1 MRKYLKIALLT
12 LTFTSCEQDYL
23 DVVPDNIATIDLAF
37 NTRSTAENF
46 LSTCYS
52 YIPEHAHVEQNFSLL
67 AGDEVWYY
75 AENDFYMNNETSF
88 RVAKGM
94 QNSSSPYLNY
104 WEGGRGAPHSLFNAL
119 RDCNI
124 FLENLVEVPGL
135 EEDERVR
142 WLDEVKILKAF
153 YHFWLM
159 QMYGP
164 IPIVDTNIPVSAPS
178 SETNVRRASID
189 EVVSYLTELI
199 NQVIEADNLP
209 GLINYVYT
217 EQGRIT
223 MPIAKALKAKIL
235 MLSASPIY
243 NGNTDFSSLIDNQGN
258 SLVSQSYDPQKW
270 ILAKDAILDAIESAE
285 ANGHSLFQFNQQ
297 IPINGGIN
305 EQITQELSLRAAITE
320 PFNPEIIWAFSA
332 DWTGELQQWCQPR
345 WTSDHAALFGF
356 TKKSHAPT
364 LNMAETFYSRNGVP
378 IDEDLSWDYGNRF
391 DVVQTPI
398 LDADNQN
405 YHEFYIEDDYA
416 TAKLHTFREPRFYS
430 TLGFDGGK
438 WFSLE
443 TENINFIPHLNAKA
457 GAPSGKQGFEIYSIT
472 GYFAK
477 KLVHYENIISL
488 EGSTIKGYSFP
499 IIRLSDLYLMYA
511 EASNETKAAPDSE
524 VYEYIQKVRDRAGLD
539 DGGDLVSTWQIHS
552 ANPSKPTTKDG
563 MRSII
568 HQERMIE
575 LALEG
580 HRYWDIRR
588 WKLAGEYFS
597 KPIRGWNI
605 SKPDVEGFYEVENIF
620 YRNYLT
626 KDYLWP
632 ISQTEL
638 LRNPNLIQNPGW

>member
-1 MRKYLKIALLT
+1 MKKTLAIFLLF
-12 LTFTSCEQDYL
+12 LISCEKDFL

-37 NTRSTAENF
+37 NTRSGAENF
-46 LSTCYS
+46 LSTCYN
-52 YIPEHAHVEQNFSLL
+52 YIPEHAHVEQNFSML

-88 RVAKGM
+88 RVAKGL
-94 QNSSSPYLNY
+94 QNSASPYLNY
-104 WEGGRGAPHSLFNAL
+104 WEGGRGAPKSLFIAI

-124 FLENLVEVPGL
+124 FLENLVAVPGL
-135 EEDERVR
+135 EEQERLR
-142 WLDEVKILKAF
+142 WLDEVKVLKAF

-164 IPIVDTNIPVSAPS
+164 IPLIKTNVPVSAPS
-178 SETNVRRASID
+178 SETNLYRASID
-189 EVVSYLTELI
+189 EIVNYLTDLLDE
-199 NQVIEADNLP
+199 VIESNNLP

-235 MLSASPIY
+235 MLSASPIF
-243 NGNTDFSSLIDNQGN
+243 NGNSDFSSLVDNQGN
-258 SLVSQSYDPQKW
+258 SLVNQSYDPQKW
-270 ILAKDAILDAIESAE
+270 VLAKEALFQAIESAE
-285 ANGHSLFQFNQQ
+285 SNGHSLYQFNQQ
-297 IPINGGIN
+297 LPIIGGAN
-305 EQITQELSLRAAITE
+305 DQIIQELSLRAAITD
-320 PFNPEIIWAFSA
+320 PFNSEIIWAFSA

-345 WTSDHAALFGF
+345 WTADHSALFGY

-364 LNMAETFYSRNGVP
+364 LNMVETFYTRNGVP

-391 DVVQTPI
+391 DVIQTAS
-398 LDADNQN
+398 LDTNNDN
-405 YHEFYIEDDYA
+405 YHEFYLENDYS

-488 EGSTIKGYSFP
+488 ESSTIKGYSFP
-499 IIRLSDLYLMYA
+499 IIRLADLYLMYA
-511 EASNETKAAPDSE
+511 EASNETKAAPDAD

-539 DGGDLVSTWQIHS
+539 EGGDLVSTWQMHS
-552 ANPSKPTTKDG
+552 SNPSKPMTKEG
-563 MRSII
+563 MRKII

-580 HRYWDIRR
+580 HRYWDLRR

-597 KPIRGWNI
+597 KPIQGWNI
-605 SKPDVEGFYEVENIF
+605 FKPDVESFYEVENIF
-620 YRNYLT
+620 YRNYIT

>member
-1 MRKYLKIALLT
+1 MRKILILFVLI
-12 LTFTSCEQDYL
+12 FTSCEDDYL

-46 LSTCYS
+46 LSTCYT

-104 WEGGRGAPHSLFNAL
+104 WEGGRGAPRSLFNAL

-124 FLENLVEVPGL
+124 FLDNLVAVPGL
-135 EEDERVR
+135 EEEERLR
-142 WLDEVKILKAF
+142 WLDEVKVLKAF

-178 SETNVRRASID
+178 TETNVYRASID
-189 EVVSYLTELI
+189 EVVTYLTELLDE
-199 NQVIEADNLP
+199 VIVADNLP

-235 MLSASPIY
+235 MLSASPIF

-258 SLVSQSYDPQKW
+258 SLVNQSYDPQKW
-270 ILAKDAILDAIESAE
+270 VLAKDALLDAIESAE
-285 ANGHSLFQFNQQ
+285 ANGHSLYQFNQQ
-297 IPINGGIN
+297 LPIIGGISD
-305 EQITQELSLRAAITE
+305 QITQELSLRAAITE
-320 PFNPEIIWAFSA
+320 PFNSEIIWAFSA

-345 WTSDHAALFGF
+345 WTADHSALFGY

-364 LNMAETFYSRNGVP
+364 LNMVETFYTRNGVP
-378 IDEDLSWDYGNRF
+378 IDEDISWEYGNRF

-398 LDADNQN
+398 LDADNEN

-488 EGSTIKGYSFP
+488 EGSTIQGYSFP

-511 EASNETKAAPDSE
+511 EASNETKAAPDAD

-539 DGGDLVSTWQIHS
+539 VGGDLVSTWQMHS
-552 ANPSKPTTKDG
+552 ANPSKPSTKDG
-563 MRSII
+563 MRAII

-580 HRYWDIRR
+580 HRYWDLRR

-605 SKPDVEGFYEVENIF
+605 FKPDVAGFYEVENIF

>member
-1 MRKYLKIALLT
+1 MRKILILFVLI
-12 LTFTSCEQDYL
+12 FTSCEDDYL

-46 LSTCYS
+46 LSTCYT

-104 WEGGRGAPHSLFNAL
+104 WEGGRGAPRSLFNAL

-124 FLENLVEVPGL
+124 FLENLVAVPGL
-135 EEDERVR
+135 EEEERLR
-142 WLDEVKILKAF
+142 WLDEVKVLKAF

-178 SETNVRRASID
+178 TETNVYRASID
-189 EVVSYLTELI
+189 EVVTYLTELLDE
-199 NQVIEADNLP
+199 VIVADNLP

-235 MLSASPIY
+235 MLSASPIF

-258 SLVSQSYDPQKW
+258 SLVNQSYDPQKW
-270 ILAKDAILDAIESAE
+270 VLAKDALLDAIESAE
-285 ANGHSLFQFNQQ
+285 ANGHSLYQFNQQ
-297 IPINGGIN
+297 LPIIGGISD
-305 EQITQELSLRAAITE
+305 QITQELSLRAAITE
-320 PFNPEIIWAFSA
+320 PFNSEIIWAFSA

-345 WTSDHAALFGF
+345 WTADHSALFGY

-364 LNMAETFYSRNGVP
+364 LNMVETFYTRNGVP
-378 IDEDLSWDYGNRF
+378 IDEDISWEYGNRF

-398 LDADNQN
+398 LDADNEN

-488 EGSTIKGYSFP
+488 EGSTIQGYSFP

-511 EASNETKAAPDSE
+511 EASNETKAAPDAD

-539 DGGDLVSTWQIHS
+539 VGGDLVNTWQMHS
-552 ANPSKPTTKDG
+552 ANPSKPSTKDG
-563 MRSII
+563 MRAII

-580 HRYWDIRR
+580 HRYWDLRR

-597 KPIRGWNI
+597 KPIRGWDI
-605 SKPDVEGFYEVENIF
+605 FKPDVAGFYEVENIF

>member
-1 MRKYLKIALLT
+1 MKKTLAIFLLF
-12 LTFTSCEQDYL
+12 LISCEKDFL

-37 NTRSTAENF
+37 NTRSGAENF
-46 LSTCYS
+46 LSTCYN
-52 YIPEHAHVEQNFSLL
+52 YIPEHAHVEQNFSML

-88 RVAKGM
+88 RVAKGL
-94 QNSSSPYLNY
+94 QNSASPYLNY
-104 WEGGRGAPHSLFNAL
+104 WEGGRGAPKSLFVAI

-124 FLENLVEVPGL
+124 FLENLVAVPGL
-135 EEDERVR
+135 EEQERLR
-142 WLDEVKILKAF
+142 WLDEVKVLKAF

-164 IPIVDTNIPVSAPS
+164 IPLIKTNVPVSAPS
-178 SETNVRRASID
+178 SETNLYRASID
-189 EVVSYLTELI
+189 EIVNYLTDLLDE
-199 NQVIEADNLP
+199 VIESNNLP

-235 MLSASPIY
+235 MLSASPIF
-243 NGNTDFSSLIDNQGN
+243 NGNSDFSSLVDNQGN
-258 SLVSQSYDPQKW
+258 SLVNQSYDPQKW
-270 ILAKDAILDAIESAE
+270 VLAKEALFQAIQSAE
-285 ANGHSLFQFNQQ
+285 TNGHSLYQFNQQ
-297 IPINGGIN
+297 LPIIGGAN
-305 EQITQELSLRAAITE
+305 DQIIQELSLRAAITD
-320 PFNPEIIWAFSA
+320 PFNSEIIWAFSA

-345 WTSDHAALFGF
+345 WTADHSALFGY

-364 LNMAETFYSRNGVP
+364 LNMVETFYTRNGVP

-391 DVVQTPI
+391 DVIQTAS
-398 LDADNQN
+398 LDTNNDN
-405 YHEFYIEDDYA
+405 YHEFYLENDYS

-488 EGSTIKGYSFP
+488 ESSTIKGYSFP
-499 IIRLSDLYLMYA
+499 IIRLADLYLMYA
-511 EASNETKAAPDSE
+511 EASNETKAAPDAD

-539 DGGDLVSTWQIHS
+539 EGGDLVNTWQMHS
-552 ANPSKPTTKDG
+552 SNPSKPMTKEG
-563 MRSII
+563 MRKII

-580 HRYWDIRR
+580 HRYWDLRR

-597 KPIRGWNI
+597 KPIQGWNI
-605 SKPDVEGFYEVENIF
+605 FKPDVESFYEVENIF
-620 YRNYLT
+620 YRNYIT

>member
-1 MRKYLKIALLT
+1 MRKILILFVLI
-12 LTFTSCEQDYL
+12 FTSCEDDYL

-46 LSTCYS
+46 LSTCYT

-104 WEGGRGAPHSLFNAL
+104 WEGGRGAPRSLFNAL

-124 FLENLVEVPGL
+124 FLDNLVAVPGL
-135 EEDERVR
+135 EEEERIR
-142 WLDEVKILKAF
+142 WLDEVKVLKAF

-178 SETNVRRASID
+178 TETNVYRASID
-189 EVVSYLTELI
+189 EVVTYLTELLDE
-199 NQVIEADNLP
+199 VIVADNLP

-235 MLSASPIY
+235 MLSASPIF

-258 SLVSQSYDPQKW
+258 SLVNQSYDPQKW
-270 ILAKDAILDAIESAE
+270 VLAKDALLDAIESAE
-285 ANGHSLFQFNQQ
+285 ANGHSLYQFNQQ
-297 IPINGGIN
+297 LPIIGGISD
-305 EQITQELSLRAAITE
+305 QITQELSLRAAITE
-320 PFNPEIIWAFSA
+320 PFNSEIIWAFSA

-345 WTSDHAALFGF
+345 WTADHSALFGY

-364 LNMAETFYSRNGVP
+364 LNMVETFYTRNGVP
-378 IDEDLSWDYGNRF
+378 IDEDISWEYGNRF

-398 LDADNQN
+398 LDADNEN

-488 EGSTIKGYSFP
+488 EGSTIQGYSFP

-511 EASNETKAAPDSE
+511 EASNETKAAPDAD

-539 DGGDLVSTWQIHS
+539 VGGDLVSTWQMHS
-552 ANPSKPTTKDG
+552 ANPSKPSTKDG
-563 MRSII
+563 MRAII

-580 HRYWDIRR
+580 HRYWDLRR

-605 SKPDVEGFYEVENIF
+605 FKPDVAGFYEVENIF

>member
-1 MRKYLKIALLT
+1 MRKT
-12 LTFTSCEQDYL
+12 LILFVLIFTSCEDDYL

-46 LSTCYS
+46 LSTCYT

-104 WEGGRGAPHSLFNAL
+104 WEGGRGAPRSLFNAL

-124 FLENLVEVPGL
+124 FLDNLVAVPGL
-135 EEDERVR
+135 EEEERLR
-142 WLDEVKILKAF
+142 WLDEVKVLKAF

-178 SETNVRRASID
+178 TETNVYRASID
-189 EVVSYLTELI
+189 EVVTYLTDLLDE
-199 NQVIEADNLP
+199 VIVADNLP

-235 MLSASPIY
+235 MLSASPIF

-258 SLVSQSYDPQKW
+258 SLVNQSYDPQKW
-270 ILAKDAILDAIESAE
+270 VLAKDALLDAIESAE
-285 ANGHSLFQFNQQ
+285 ANGHSLYQFNQQ
-297 IPINGGIN
+297 LPIIGGISD
-305 EQITQELSLRAAITE
+305 QITQELSLRAAITE
-320 PFNPEIIWAFSA
+320 PFNSEIIWAFSA

-345 WTSDHAALFGF
+345 WTADHSALFGY

-364 LNMAETFYSRNGVP
+364 LNMVETFYTRNGVP
-378 IDEDLSWDYGNRF
+378 IDEDISWEYGNRF

-398 LDADNQN
+398 LDADNEN

-488 EGSTIKGYSFP
+488 EGSTIQGYSFP

-511 EASNETKAAPDSE
+511 EASNETKAAPDAD

-539 DGGDLVSTWQIHS
+539 VGGDLVSTWQMHS
-552 ANPSKPTTKDG
+552 ANPSKPSTKDG
-563 MRSII
+563 MRAII

-580 HRYWDIRR
+580 HRYWDLRR

-597 KPIRGWNI
+597 KPIRGWDI
-605 SKPDVEGFYEVENIF
+605 FKPDVAGFYEVENIF

>member
-1 MRKYLKIALLT
+1 MKKTLAIFLLF
-12 LTFTSCEQDYL
+12 LISCEKDFL

-37 NTRSTAENF
+37 NTRSGAENF
-46 LSTCYS
+46 LSTCYN
-52 YIPEHAHVEQNFSLL
+52 YIPEHAHVEQNFSML

-88 RVAKGM
+88 RVAKGL
-94 QNSSSPYLNY
+94 QNSASPYLNY
-104 WEGGRGAPHSLFNAL
+104 WEGGRGAPKSLFVAI

-124 FLENLVEVPGL
+124 FLENLVAVPGL
-135 EEDERVR
+135 EEQERLR
-142 WLDEVKILKAF
+142 WLDEVKVLKAF

-164 IPIVDTNIPVSAPS
+164 IPLIKTNVPVSAPS
-178 SETNVRRASID
+178 SETNVYRASID
-189 EVVSYLTELI
+189 EIVNYLTDLLDE
-199 NQVIEADNLP
+199 VIESNNLP

-235 MLSASPIY
+235 MLSASPIF
-243 NGNTDFSSLIDNQGN
+243 NGNSDFSSLVDSQGN
-258 SLVSQSYDPQKW
+258 SLVNQSYDPQKW
-270 ILAKDAILDAIESAE
+270 VLAKEALFQAIESAE
-285 ANGHSLFQFNQQ
+285 SNGHSLYQFNQQ
-297 IPINGGIN
+297 LPIIGGAN
-305 EQITQELSLRAAITE
+305 DQIIQELSLRAAITD
-320 PFNPEIIWAFSA
+320 PFNSEIIWAFSA

-345 WTSDHAALFGF
+345 WTADHSALFGY

-364 LNMAETFYSRNGVP
+364 LNMAETFYTRNGVP
-378 IDEDLSWDYGNRF
+378 INEDLSWDYGNRF
-391 DVVQTPI
+391 DVIQTAS
-398 LDADNQN
+398 LDTNNDN
-405 YHEFYIEDDYA
+405 YHEFYLENDYS

-488 EGSTIKGYSFP
+488 ESSTIQGYSFP
-499 IIRLSDLYLMYA
+499 IIRLADLYLMYA
-511 EASNETKAAPDSE
+511 EASNETKAAPDAD

-539 DGGDLVSTWQIHS
+539 EGGDLVSTWQMHS
-552 ANPSKPTTKDG
+552 SNPSKPMTKEG
-563 MRSII
+563 MRKII

-580 HRYWDIRR
+580 HRYWDLRR

-597 KPIRGWNI
+597 KPIQGWNI
-605 SKPDVEGFYEVENIF
+605 FKPDVESFYEVENIF
-620 YRNYLT
+620 YRNYIT

>member
-1 MRKYLKIALLT
+1 MRKILILFVLI
-12 LTFTSCEQDYL
+12 FTSCEDDYL

-46 LSTCYS
+46 LSTCYT

-104 WEGGRGAPHSLFNAL
+104 WEGGRGAPRSLFNAL

-124 FLENLVEVPGL
+124 FLDNLVAVPGL
-135 EEDERVR
+135 DEEERIR
-142 WLDEVKILKAF
+142 WLDEVKVLKAF

-178 SETNVRRASID
+178 TETNVYRASID
-189 EVVSYLTELI
+189 EVVTYLTDLLDE
-199 NQVIEADNLP
+199 VIVADNLP

-235 MLSASPIY
+235 MLSASPIF

-258 SLVSQSYDPQKW
+258 SLVNQSYDPQKW
-270 ILAKDAILDAIESAE
+270 VLAKDAILDAIESAE
-285 ANGHSLFQFNQQ
+285 ANGHSLYQFNQQ
-297 IPINGGIN
+297 LPIIGEISD
-305 EQITQELSLRAAITE
+305 QITQELSLRAAITE
-320 PFNPEIIWAFSA
+320 PFNSEIIWAFSA

-345 WTSDHAALFGF
+345 WTADHSALFGY

-364 LNMAETFYSRNGVP
+364 LNMVETFYTRNGVP
-378 IDEDLSWDYGNRF
+378 IDEDISWEYGNRF

-398 LDADNQN
+398 LDADNEN

-443 TENINFIPHLNAKA
+443 TENMNFIPHLNAKA

-488 EGSTIKGYSFP
+488 EGSTIQGYSFP

-511 EASNETKAAPDSE
+511 EASNETKAAPDAD

-539 DGGDLVSTWQIHS
+539 VGGDLVNTWQMHS
-552 ANPSKPTTKDG
+552 ANPSKPSTKDG
-563 MRSII
+563 MRAII

-580 HRYWDIRR
+580 HRYWDLRR

-605 SKPDVEGFYEVENIF
+605 FKPDVAGFYEVENIF

>member
-1 MRKYLKIALLT
+1 MRKT
-12 LTFTSCEQDYL
+12 LILFVLIFTSCEDDYL

-46 LSTCYS
+46 LSTCYT

-104 WEGGRGAPHSLFNAL
+104 WEGGRGAPRSLFNAL

-124 FLENLVEVPGL
+124 FLENLVAVPGL
-135 EEDERVR
+135 EEEERLR
-142 WLDEVKILKAF
+142 WLDEVKVLKAF

-178 SETNVRRASID
+178 TETNVYRASID
-189 EVVSYLTELI
+189 EVVTYLTDLLDE
-199 NQVIEADNLP
+199 VIVADNLP

-235 MLSASPIY
+235 MLSASPIF

-258 SLVSQSYDPQKW
+258 SLVNQSYDPQKW
-270 ILAKDAILDAIESAE
+270 VLAKDALLDAIESAE
-285 ANGHSLFQFNQQ
+285 ANGHSLYQFNQQ
-297 IPINGGIN
+297 LPIIGGISD
-305 EQITQELSLRAAITE
+305 QITQELSLRAAITE
-320 PFNPEIIWAFSA
+320 PFNSEIIWAFSA

-345 WTSDHAALFGF
+345 WTADHSALFGY

-364 LNMAETFYSRNGVP
+364 LNMVETFYTRNGVP
-378 IDEDLSWDYGNRF
+378 IDEDISWEYGNRF

-398 LDADNQN
+398 LDADNEN

-488 EGSTIKGYSFP
+488 EGSTIQGYSFP

-511 EASNETKAAPDSE
+511 EASNETKAAPDAD

-539 DGGDLVSTWQIHS
+539 VGGDLVSTWQMHS
-552 ANPSKPTTKDG
+552 ANPSKPSTKDG
-563 MRSII
+563 MRAII

-580 HRYWDIRR
+580 HRYWDLRR

-605 SKPDVEGFYEVENIF
+605 FKPDVAGFYEVENIF

>member
-1 MRKYLKIALLT
+1 MKKILIIFILI
-12 LTFTSCEQDYL
+12 FTSCEKDYL

-52 YIPEHAHVEQNFSLL
+52 YIPEHAHVEQNFSML

-104 WEGGRGAPHSLFNAL
+104 WEGGRGAPNSLFIAL

-124 FLENLVEVPGL
+124 FLENLVTVPGL
-135 EEDERVR
+135 EEEERLR
-142 WLDEVKILKAF
+142 WLDEVKVLKAF

-164 IPIVDTNIPVSAPS
+164 IPIVESNISVSASAAETNIY
-178 SETNVRRASID
+178 RASID
-189 EVVSYLTELI
+189 EVVTYLTQLLDE
-199 NQVIEADNLP
+199 VIEADNIP

-235 MLSASPIY
+235 MLSASPIF

-258 SLVSQSYDPQKW
+258 SLVNQSYDPQKW
-270 ILAKDAILDAIESAE
+270 VLAKDALLEAIESAE

-297 IPINGGIN
+297 LPIIGGISD
-305 EQITQELSLRAAITE
+305 QITQELSLRAAITE
-320 PFNPEIIWAFSA
+320 PFNSEIIWAFSA

-345 WTSDHAALFGF
+345 WSADHSALFGY

-364 LNMAETFYSRNGVP
+364 LNMVETFYTRNGVP
-378 IDEDLSWDYGNRF
+378 IDEDISWEYGNRF

-398 LDADNQN
+398 LDADNEN

-488 EGSTIKGYSFP
+488 EGSTIQGYSFP

-511 EASNETKAAPDSE
+511 EASNETKAAPDAD

-539 DGGDLVSTWQIHS
+539 VGGDLVSTWQMHS
-552 ANPSKPTTKDG
+552 ANPSKPSTKDG
-563 MRSII
+563 MRAII

-580 HRYWDIRR
+580 HRYWDLRR

-597 KPIRGWNI
+597 KPIRGWDI
-605 SKPDVEGFYEVENIF
+605 FKPDVAGFYEVENIF

>member
-1 MRKYLKIALLT
+1 MKKTLAIFLLF
-12 LTFTSCEQDYL
+12 LISCEKDFL

-37 NTRSTAENF
+37 NTRSGAENF
-46 LSTCYS
+46 LSTCYN
-52 YIPEHAHVEQNFSLL
+52 YIPEHAHVEQNFSML

-88 RVAKGM
+88 RVAKGL
-94 QNSSSPYLNY
+94 QNSASPYLNY
-104 WEGGRGAPHSLFNAL
+104 WEGGRGAPKSLFVAI

-124 FLENLVEVPGL
+124 FLENLVAVPGL
-135 EEDERVR
+135 EEQERLR
-142 WLDEVKILKAF
+142 WLDEVKVLKAF

-164 IPIVDTNIPVSAPS
+164 IPLIKTNVPVSAPS
-178 SETNVRRASID
+178 SETNLYRASID
-189 EVVSYLTELI
+189 EIVNYLTDLLDE
-199 NQVIEADNLP
+199 VIESNNLP

-235 MLSASPIY
+235 MLSASPIF
-243 NGNTDFSSLIDNQGN
+243 NGNSDFSSLVDNQGN
-258 SLVSQSYDPQKW
+258 SLVNQSYDPQKW
-270 ILAKDAILDAIESAE
+270 VLAKEALFQAIESAE
-285 ANGHSLFQFNQQ
+285 TNGHSLYQFNQQ
-297 IPINGGIN
+297 LPIIGGAN
-305 EQITQELSLRAAITE
+305 DQIIQELSLRAAITD
-320 PFNPEIIWAFSA
+320 PFNSEIIWAFSA

-345 WTSDHAALFGF
+345 WTADHSALFGY

-364 LNMAETFYSRNGVP
+364 LNMVETFYTRNGVP
-378 IDEDLSWDYGNRF
+378 INEDLSWDYGNRF
-391 DVVQTPI
+391 DVIQTAS
-398 LDADNQN
+398 LDTNNEN
-405 YHEFYIEDDYA
+405 YHEFYLENDYS

-488 EGSTIKGYSFP
+488 ESSTIKGYSFP
-499 IIRLSDLYLMYA
+499 IIRLADLYLMYA
-511 EASNETKAAPDSE
+511 EASNETKAAPDAD

-539 DGGDLVSTWQIHS
+539 EGGDLVSTWQMHS
-552 ANPSKPTTKDG
+552 SNPSKPMTKEG
-563 MRSII
+563 MRKII

-580 HRYWDIRR
+580 HRYWDLIR

-597 KPIRGWNI
+597 KPIQGWNI
-605 SKPDVEGFYEVENIF
+605 FKPDVESFYEVENIF
-620 YRNYLT
+620 YRNYIT

>member
-1 MRKYLKIALLT
+1 MRKT
-12 LTFTSCEQDYL
+12 LILFVLIFTSCEDDYL

-46 LSTCYS
+46 LSTCYT

-104 WEGGRGAPHSLFNAL
+104 WEGGRGAPRSLFNAL

-124 FLENLVEVPGL
+124 FLDNLVAVPGL
-135 EEDERVR
+135 EEEERIR
-142 WLDEVKILKAF
+142 WLDEVKVLKAF

-178 SETNVRRASID
+178 TETNVYRASID
-189 EVVSYLTELI
+189 EVVTYLTDLLDE
-199 NQVIEADNLP
+199 VIVADNLP

-235 MLSASPIY
+235 MLSASPIF

-258 SLVSQSYDPQKW
+258 SLVNQSYDPQKW
-270 ILAKDAILDAIESAE
+270 VLAKDALLDAIESAE
-285 ANGHSLFQFNQQ
+285 ANGHSLYQFNQQ
-297 IPINGGIN
+297 LPIIGGISD
-305 EQITQELSLRAAITE
+305 QITQELSLRAAITE
-320 PFNPEIIWAFSA
+320 PFNSEIIWAFSA

-345 WTSDHAALFGF
+345 WTADHSALFGY

-364 LNMAETFYSRNGVP
+364 LNMVETFYTRNGVP
-378 IDEDLSWDYGNRF
+378 IDEDISWEYGNRF

-398 LDADNQN
+398 LDADNEN

-488 EGSTIKGYSFP
+488 EGSTIQGYSFP

-511 EASNETKAAPDSE
+511 EASNETKAAPDAD

-539 DGGDLVSTWQIHS
+539 VGGDLVSTWQMHS
-552 ANPSKPTTKDG
+552 ANPSKPSTKDG
-563 MRSII
+563 MRAII

-580 HRYWDIRR
+580 HRYWDLRR

-605 SKPDVEGFYEVENIF
+605 FKPDVAGFYEVENIF

>member
-1 MRKYLKIALLT
+1 MKKILIIFILI
-12 LTFTSCEQDYL
+12 FTSCEKDYL

-52 YIPEHAHVEQNFSLL
+52 YIPEHAHVEQNFSML

-104 WEGGRGAPHSLFNAL
+104 WEGGRGAPNSLFIAL

-124 FLENLVEVPGL
+124 FLENLVTVPGL
-135 EEDERVR
+135 EEEERLR
-142 WLDEVKILKAF
+142 WLDEVKVLKAF

-164 IPIVDTNIPVSAPS
+164 IPIVESNISVSAS
-178 SETNVRRASID
+178 AAETNVYRASID
-189 EVVSYLTELI
+189 EVVTYLTQLLDE
-199 NQVIEADNLP
+199 VIEADNIP

-235 MLSASPIY
+235 MLSASPIF

-258 SLVSQSYDPQKW
+258 SLVNQSYDPQKW
-270 ILAKDAILDAIESAE
+270 VLAKDALLEAIESAE

-297 IPINGGIN
+297 LPIIGGISD
-305 EQITQELSLRAAITE
+305 QITQELSLRAAITE
-320 PFNPEIIWAFSA
+320 PFNSEIIWAFSA

-345 WTSDHAALFGF
+345 WTADHSALFGY

-364 LNMAETFYSRNGVP
+364 LNMVETFYTRNGVP
-378 IDEDLSWDYGNRF
+378 IDEDISWEYGNRF

-398 LDADNQN
+398 LDADNEN

-488 EGSTIKGYSFP
+488 EGSTIQGYSFP

-511 EASNETKAAPDSE
+511 EASNETKAAPDAD

-539 DGGDLVSTWQIHS
+539 VGGDLVSTWQMHS
-552 ANPSKPTTKDG
+552 ANPSKPSTKDG
-563 MRSII
+563 MRAII

-580 HRYWDIRR
+580 HRYWDLRR

-597 KPIRGWNI
+597 KPIRGWDI
-605 SKPDVEGFYEVENIF
+605 FKPDVAGFYEVENIF

>member
-1 MRKYLKIALLT
+1 MRKT
-12 LTFTSCEQDYL
+12 LILFVLIFTSCEDDYL

-46 LSTCYS
+46 LSTCYT

-104 WEGGRGAPHSLFNAL
+104 WEGGRGAPRSLFNAL

-124 FLENLVEVPGL
+124 FLDNLVAVPGL
-135 EEDERVR
+135 EEEERIR
-142 WLDEVKILKAF
+142 WLDEVKVLKAF

-178 SETNVRRASID
+178 TETNVYRASID
-189 EVVSYLTELI
+189 EVVTYLTELLDE
-199 NQVIEADNLP
+199 VIVADNLP

-235 MLSASPIY
+235 MLSASPIF

-258 SLVSQSYDPQKW
+258 SLVNQSYDSQKW
-270 ILAKDAILDAIESAE
+270 VLAKDALLDAIESAE
-285 ANGHSLFQFNQQ
+285 ANGHSLYQFNQQ
-297 IPINGGIN
+297 LPIIGGISD
-305 EQITQELSLRAAITE
+305 QITQELSLRAAITE
-320 PFNPEIIWAFSA
+320 PFNSEIIWAFSA

-345 WTSDHAALFGF
+345 WTADHSALFGY

-364 LNMAETFYSRNGVP
+364 LNMVETFYTRNGVP
-378 IDEDLSWDYGNRF
+378 IDEDISWEYGNRF

-398 LDADNQN
+398 LDADNEN

-488 EGSTIKGYSFP
+488 EGSTIQGYSFP

-511 EASNETKAAPDSE
+511 EASNETKAAPDAD

-539 DGGDLVSTWQIHS
+539 VGGDLVSTWQMHS
-552 ANPSKPTTKDG
+552 ANPSKPSTKDG
-563 MRSII
+563 MRAII

-580 HRYWDIRR
+580 HRYWDLRR

-605 SKPDVEGFYEVENIF
+605 FKPDVAGFYEVENIF

>member
-1 MRKYLKIALLT
+1 MRKIFILFVLI
-12 LTFTSCEQDYL
+12 FTSCEDDYL

-46 LSTCYS
+46 LSTCYT

-104 WEGGRGAPHSLFNAL
+104 WEGGRGAPRSLFNAL

-124 FLENLVEVPGL
+124 FLENLVAVPGL
-135 EEDERVR
+135 EEEERLR
-142 WLDEVKILKAF
+142 WLDEVKVLKAF

-178 SETNVRRASID
+178 TETNVYRASID
-189 EVVSYLTELI
+189 EVVTYLTDLLDE
-199 NQVIEADNLP
+199 VIVADNLP

-235 MLSASPIY
+235 MLSASPIF

-258 SLVSQSYDPQKW
+258 SLVNQSYDPQKW
-270 ILAKDAILDAIESAE
+270 VLAKDALLDAIESAE
-285 ANGHSLFQFNQQ
+285 ANGHSLYQFNQQ
-297 IPINGGIN
+297 LPIIGGISD
-305 EQITQELSLRAAITE
+305 QITQELSLRAAITE
-320 PFNPEIIWAFSA
+320 PFNSEIIWAFSA

-345 WTSDHAALFGF
+345 WTADHSALFGY

-364 LNMAETFYSRNGVP
+364 LNMVETFYTRNGVP
-378 IDEDLSWDYGNRF
+378 IDEDISWEYGNRF

-398 LDADNQN
+398 LDADNEN

-488 EGSTIKGYSFP
+488 EGSTIQGYSFP

-511 EASNETKAAPDSE
+511 EASNETKAAPDAD

-539 DGGDLVSTWQIHS
+539 VGGDLVSTWQMHS
-552 ANPSKPTTKDG
+552 ANPSKPSTKDG
-563 MRSII
+563 MRAII

-580 HRYWDIRR
+580 HRYWDLRR

-597 KPIRGWNI
+597 KPIRGWDI
-605 SKPDVEGFYEVENIF
+605 FKPDVAGFYEVENIF

>member
-1 MRKYLKIALLT
+1 MRKILILFVLI
-12 LTFTSCEQDYL
+12 FTSCEDDYL

-46 LSTCYS
+46 LSTCYT

-104 WEGGRGAPHSLFNAL
+104 WEGGRGAPRSLFNAL

-124 FLENLVEVPGL
+124 FLDNLVAVPGL
-135 EEDERVR
+135 EEEERIR
-142 WLDEVKILKAF
+142 WLDEVKVLKAF

-164 IPIVDTNIPVSAPS
+164 IPIVDTNIPVSAAS
-178 SETNVRRASID
+178 TETNVYRASID
-189 EVVSYLTELI
+189 EVVTYLTELLDE
-199 NQVIEADNLP
+199 VIVADNLP

-235 MLSASPIY
+235 MLSASPIF

-258 SLVSQSYDPQKW
+258 SLVNQSYDPQKW
-270 ILAKDAILDAIESAE
+270 VLAKDALLDAIESAE
-285 ANGHSLFQFNQQ
+285 ANGHSLYQFNQQ
-297 IPINGGIN
+297 LPIIGGISD
-305 EQITQELSLRAAITE
+305 QITQELSLRAAITE
-320 PFNPEIIWAFSA
+320 PFNSEIIWAFSA

-345 WTSDHAALFGF
+345 WTADHSALFGY

-364 LNMAETFYSRNGVP
+364 LNMVETFYTRNGVP
-378 IDEDLSWDYGNRF
+378 IDEDISWEYGNRF

-398 LDADNQN
+398 LDADNEN

-488 EGSTIKGYSFP
+488 EGSTIQGYSFP

-511 EASNETKAAPDSE
+511 EASNETKAAPDAD

-539 DGGDLVSTWQIHS
+539 VGGDLVSTWQMHS
-552 ANPSKPTTKDG
+552 ANPSKPSTKDG
-563 MRSII
+563 MRAII

-580 HRYWDIRR
+580 HRYWDLRR

-597 KPIRGWNI
+597 KPIRGWDI
-605 SKPDVEGFYEVENIF
+605 FKPDVAGFYEVENIF